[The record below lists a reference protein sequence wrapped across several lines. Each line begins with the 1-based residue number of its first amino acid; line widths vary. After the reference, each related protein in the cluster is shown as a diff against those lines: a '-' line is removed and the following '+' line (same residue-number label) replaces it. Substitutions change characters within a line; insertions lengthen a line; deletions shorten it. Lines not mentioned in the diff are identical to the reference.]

1 MPSDTLNVSADRL
14 KELFAR
20 SVCRKATGPLRKGI
34 ELAVHLN
41 GEGPVTLTKTAEGL
55 DVLSKAPA
63 KPDMTFHVP
72 EKALLELLGTQTE
85 DVGEIGVAIL
95 KLMAHGDPAYRIQ
108 AKVHIGPFDLLRNG
122 YLGVLPLGGA
132 TVMKF
137 LSTKGL
143 TGVGKIKD
151 AIGRLRT

>member
-1 MPSDTLNVSADRL
+1 MPSETFSAGVQQLNEFFFRP
-14 KELFAR
+14 
-20 SVCRKATGPLRKGI
+20 VCKKGTEPLRKGVEI
-34 ELAVHLN
+34 ALFID
-41 GEGPVTLTKTAEGL
+41 GEGPATLTRTATGAEVKP
-55 DVLSKAPA
+55 DAPK
-63 KPDMTFHVP
+63 KPDMTFHVSQ
-72 EKALLELLGTQTE
+72 AAIGELLATHTE

-95 KLMAHGDPAYRIQ
+95 KLMASKDASRRVQ
-108 AKVHIGPFDLLRNG
+108 AKVHIGAFDLLRNG

-137 LSTKGL
+137 LASHGL